1 MIISCKSRESPENP
15 PGKSPAVL
23 AKQRKFHAYNID
35 AYVII
40 KCAKRLII
48 TMEALIIMCYY
59 IACFS

>member
-35 AYVII
+35 ANVII
-40 KCAKRLII
+40 KSLN
-48 TMEALIIMCYY
+48 T
-59 IACFS
+59 